1 MFGWIKRFFGIGDE
15 LEQRIADAVQAELN
29 NEVEVEQ
36 QPVEEAK
43 PKKVAKKKKQP
54 KKDTPDFESMTKA
67 QLEAWAKEHIGI
79 DVDRRRKK
87 DFIIETIKTKL
98 KEK

>member
-1 MFGWIKRFFGIGDE
+1 MFGWIKGLFGIGDE

-29 NEVEVEQ
+29 VEAELEQ
-36 QPVEEAK
+36 QPVEKAK

-54 KKDTPDFESMTKA
+54 KKDMPNLDGMTKTELDKYA
-67 QLEAWAKEHIGI
+67 RKELGI
-79 DVDRRRKK
+79 RLDKRRKR
-87 DFIIETIKTKL
+87 DFMIEQIENHI